1 VWKAP
6 ENCCTKMRCNCRN
19 QIAVIYVDKDDMEA
33 QLRFYL
39 CKSPGQDV
47 SISMCVCRWTVQG
60 AGGQKCSILEL
71 CK

>member
-19 QIAVIYVDKDDMEA
+19 QIAVIYVDRDDMEA

-47 SISMCVCRWTVQG
+47 SLYVSVCV
-60 AGGQKCSILEL
+60 GGQFREL
-71 CK
+71 VAKNVPY